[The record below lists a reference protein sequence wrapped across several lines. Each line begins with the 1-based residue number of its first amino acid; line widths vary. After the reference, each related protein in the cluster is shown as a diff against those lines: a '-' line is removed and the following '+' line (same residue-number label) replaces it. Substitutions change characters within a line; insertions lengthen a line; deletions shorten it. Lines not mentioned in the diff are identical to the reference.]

1 MGIHLTSHSP
11 SNHQR
16 PFLYLPYYLPL
27 HAAIRASLFKHP
39 LMSLFARTSNSLLR
53 TSTSSITSTRTIANK
68 SIYANLYKSTTSKMG
83 VHNLSS
89 KADFAAALKDNKIV
103 VLDCFATWC
112 GPCKVIAPQV
122 VKFPDEFPNAHFA
135 KLDVDEV
142 PDVAQELGIRAM
154 PTFLIFK
161 DGEKVK
167 EVVGANPNALKS
179 AIEASVV

>member
-1 MGIHLTSHSP
+1 MG
-11 SNHQR
+11 
-16 PFLYLPYYLPL
+16 
-27 HAAIRASLFKHP
+27 ASLFKHP

-68 SIYANLYKSTTSKMG
+68 SIYANLYKNTRGFKSTTSKMG

-89 KADFAAALKDNKIV
+89 KADLAAALKDNKIV

-122 VKFPDEFPNAHFA
+122 VKLSD
-135 KLDVDEV
+135 DEV

>member
-1 MGIHLTSHSP
+1 MREDGLFEVDSW
-11 SNHQR
+11 
-16 PFLYLPYYLPL
+16 
-27 HAAIRASLFKHP
+27 IRTASLDDRSSSRNCDGRSVCYNTLFRP
-39 LMSLFARTSNSLLR
+39 LQSPAPALLMILLDLESSFTSLKPAF
-53 TSTSSITSTRTIANK
+53 
-68 SIYANLYKSTTSKMG
+68 
-83 VHNLSS
+83 

-122 VKFPDEFPNAHFA
+122 VKFSDEFPNAHFA

>member
-1 MGIHLTSHSP
+1 
-11 SNHQR
+11 
-16 PFLYLPYYLPL
+16 
-27 HAAIRASLFKHP
+27 
-39 LMSLFARTSNSLLR
+39 MSLFARSATSLFR
-53 TSTSSITSTRTIANK
+53 TAKRSSTTNTTRTINSTK
-68 SIYANLYKSTTSKMG
+68 TNVYANLYAHAHTRGFQSTTARMG
-83 VHNLSS
+83 VHNLAS
-89 KADFAAALKDNKIV
+89 KAEFTAALKDNKIV
-103 VLDCFATWC
+103 ILDCFATWC

-122 VKFPDEFPNAHFA
+122 VKFSDEFPDAHFA

>member
-1 MGIHLTSHSP
+1 MG
-11 SNHQR
+11 
-16 PFLYLPYYLPL
+16 
-27 HAAIRASLFKHP
+27 KHP

-68 SIYANLYKSTTSKMG
+68 SIYANLYKNTRGFKSTTSKMG

-112 GPCKVIAPQV
+112 GPCKV
-122 VKFPDEFPNAHFA
+122 
-135 KLDVDEV
+135 
-142 PDVAQELGIRAM
+142 
-154 PTFLIFK
+154 T
-161 DGEKVK
+161 EKVK

-179 AIEASVV
+179 AIE

>member
-1 MGIHLTSHSP
+1 MGALPSRIHLTSHSP

-16 PFLYLPYYLPL
+16 PFLYLLYYLPL

-68 SIYANLYKSTTSKMG
+68 SIYANLYKNTRGFKSTTSKMG

-122 VKFPDEFPNAHFA
+122 VKFSEIPQRPLRQARRRRSPRRRSRTRHPRHAH
-135 KLDVDEV
+135 LSHLQGRREGQGGCWCE
-142 PDVAQELGIRAM
+142 P
-154 PTFLIFK
+154 
-161 DGEKVK
+161 
-167 EVVGANPNALKS
+167 
-179 AIEASVV
+179 

>member
-1 MGIHLTSHSP
+1 
-11 SNHQR
+11 
-16 PFLYLPYYLPL
+16 
-27 HAAIRASLFKHP
+27 
-39 LMSLFARTSNSLLR
+39 MSLFAR
-53 TSTSSITSTRTIANK
+53 STSSLFRTTTAAAAAATRTSARTIQTKVDAK
-68 SIYANLYKSTTSKMG
+68 FYTHAAQTRGFKSTTARMG
-83 VHNLSS
+83 VHNLAS
-89 KADFAAALKDNKIV
+89 KADFTAALNDNKV
-103 VLDCFATWC
+103 VILDCFATWC

-122 VKFPDEFPNAHFA
+122 VKFSDEFPNAHFV

-167 EVVGANPNALKS
+167 EVVGANPNALKL